1 MAGKAYN
8 LTETMSNANANV
20 KDTYKGERHCYTRIA
35 KLKDIEDAG
44 GCLTL
49 SVKKQPIV
57 LFSYNSRIYALDNRC
72 PHMGFPLSQGTLK
85 DGIITCHWH
94 HARFDLHNGG
104 TFDQWA
110 GDVISYP
117 VQIRNNSEVWIE
129 MPRSVQDDSSSSST
143 TTSTITFKD
152 DEMMLDV
159 GLKRNIPLIIAKAII
174 RLSSSYS
181 SLSLPSNHDS
191 CKLSLENNISTD
203 GLIYAFRKGLEFGTK
218 YKQSGWGVGLTIH
231 TSMMNIA
238 TLYLDESDKLHALYH
253 GLSAVAQDCASMPP
267 KFIVTPLPRPWPDLI
282 TLKRWFRQFVESRNA
297 TAAERC
303 LVTAIHAEADQ
314 VQLADMLFAAVTDHR
329 FIDGGH
335 ILDFTNKALEAL
347 DLVGWNDKEIVTLVL
362 TSLVSGYADAERM
375 EESSSWRYPVDL
387 VVILEDAFKE
397 LPNILD
403 EGRVR
408 RRKREK
414 ASMILQMKKNE
425 HDDDGDDDNLIKI
438 LLGDDAP
445 LIVNALLNALRH
457 GISEKE
463 LAGMVAYAAALRI
476 AQFHTR
482 NEFTDWDA
490 ALHTFTFANAVHQ
503 GIRRISTSI
512 NHQSRSQYSTS
523 IHSSELTRGIFD
535 AAMRVYLNRFLNIP
549 PAPIPNPNTNSGSA
563 NIEKQNTI
571 EEKLST
577 LLDRQQQVNIAA
589 QLVAE
594 YYSNLLISNNSS
606 ESQQQ
611 QQKQDHFIALIG
623 RLLLREDRSFHLIQ
637 MVEAAFKQYSLLN
650 STLSSVYMH
659 NIKGYHFILAAI
671 RYLAAHSP
679 TMRSQTH
686 TYQTANQLSLGQN
699 LFE

>member
-1 MAGKAYN
+1 MPNTNIKRR
-8 LTETMSNANANV
+8 
-20 KDTYKGERHCYTRIA
+20 YKPDGHGYIRVA
-35 KLKDIEDAG
+35 KLKDIEEAAG
-44 GCLTL
+44 RCLTL
-49 SVKKQPIV
+49 SVEKQPIV
-57 LFSYNSRIYALDNRC
+57 LFSYHSKIYAIDNRC

-85 DGIITCHWH
+85 DGILTCHWH

-110 GDVISYP
+110 GDVVSYP
-117 VQIRNNSEVWIE
+117 VQIRSNNEVWVK
-129 MPRSVQDDSSSSST
+129 MSRSVVDDSSAT
-143 TTSTITFKD
+143 ATATSATMFDD

-159 GLKRNIPLIIAKAII
+159 GLKRNISLIIAKAII
-174 RLSSSYS
+174 RLSSSSSSSSSYS
-181 SLSLPSNHDS
+181 SSLLPSNQGS
-191 CKLSLENNISTD
+191 SKLSLEDNINPN
-203 GLIYAFRKGLEFGTK
+203 GLIYAFKKGLEFGTK

-231 TSMMNIA
+231 ICMMNIA
-238 TLYLDESDKLHALYH
+238 TLYLDKNDKLHALYH

-267 KFIVTPLPRPWPDLI
+267 RFIVTPLPKPWPDST
-282 TLKRWFRQFVESRNA
+282 TLKRWFRRFVESRNA

-303 LVTAIHAEADQ
+303 LVTAIYAEADQ

-387 VVILEDAFKE
+387 VVLLEEAFKE

-403 EGRVR
+403 EGRTR
-408 RRKREK
+408 RGEK
-414 ASMILQMKKNE
+414 AAMIPPVKKNE
-425 HDDDGDDDNLIKI
+425 HDIDNLIKI
-438 LLGDDAP
+438 LLGDDAQS
-445 LIVNALLNALRH
+445 IVNTLLNALRH
-457 GISEKE
+457 GMSEKE
-463 LAGMVAYAAALRI
+463 LAGMVVYAAALRI

-503 GIRRISTSI
+503 GIRRISASI
-512 NHQSRSQYSTS
+512 NHQSQYSTS
-523 IHSSELTRGIFD
+523 IQLGELTRGIFD

-549 PAPIPNPNTNSGSA
+549 PAPIPNPNGNSGSV
-563 NIEKQNTI
+563 NIEKQSTI
-571 EEKLST
+571 EKELSV
-577 LLDRQQQVNIAA
+577 LLDKQQQVDLAA
-589 QLVAE
+589 QLVAD
-594 YYSNLLISNNSS
+594 YYSSLLISNSS
-606 ESQQQ
+606 SSMSRQ

-637 MVEAAFKQYSLLN
+637 MIEAAFKQCFILN
-650 STLSSVYMH
+650 STLSTVYTH
-659 NIKGYHFILAAI
+659 NIKGYHFILAAV